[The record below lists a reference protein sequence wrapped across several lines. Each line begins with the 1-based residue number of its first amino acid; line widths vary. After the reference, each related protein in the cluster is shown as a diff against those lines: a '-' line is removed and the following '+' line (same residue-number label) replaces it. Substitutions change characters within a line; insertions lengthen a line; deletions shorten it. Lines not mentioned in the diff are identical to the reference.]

1 MRILVTRRR
10 ILACLSALSA
20 ALLGI
25 GLASSAVAA
34 PAAPAALTLPT
45 ATFAVSTDWGG
56 GYGAAYTIANPM
68 SIPLSTWTVSFT
80 LPAGDKVTSVWDGTL
95 STSGNTYTVTNAS
108 YNAPVAAGTSTSFGF
123 NVSYSGSS
131 PAPGGCTLNG
141 DPCDGSADPVA
152 PSTPTNLAVL
162 SANSTSVALN
172 WTASTDNIQ
181 VAGYNIYEGS
191 TKVGSSPGPVGSVTG
206 LSPSTTYS
214 FSVRAYDEAGNLS
227 GASNTISAT
236 TTAGGQPSHLPGI
249 AAPFIDMGAWPTPSL
264 TTIAENTGLR
274 AFSLG
279 FITNGSTNCTPSWFN
294 AYSMS
299 SGFELSDINSLRSIG
314 GDVKPSFGGEAG
326 TELAQA
332 CTSVSSLTAAY
343 QSVINEYNLTQIDFD
358 IEGAAVAD
366 HASIDLR
373 SQAMAAL
380 EANAKAAGKSLSIT
394 LTLPVLPS
402 GLDANGS
409 YVVQSAISHNVT
421 ISTVNVMAMD
431 YGDSEAPSPAGKM
444 GTYAIDAAQSVEQQL
459 AGWYP
464 GKTAAQLWNMI
475 GVTPM
480 IGQNDQSDEVFSQ
493 SDQTQLLNFAQ
504 TEHLG
509 ELGFWDVT
517 RDGNACTGS
526 LSDCTNISQ
535 TPYQFSKMIAPY
547 QG

>member
-1 MRILVTRRR
+1 MRILRR
-10 ILACLSALSA
+10 ILTCLSAG
-20 ALLGI
+20 LLGA
-25 GLASSAVAA
+25 GLVGGIASAA
-34 PAAPAALTLPT
+34 PAAVPLPT
-45 ATFAVSTDWGG
+45 ATFAVSSDWGT

-68 SIPLSTWTVSFT
+68 TIPLSSWTVSFT
-80 LPAGDKVTSVWDGTL
+80 LPAGDKVTSVWDGQLATN
-95 STSGNTYTVTNAS
+95 GNTYTVTNAS
-108 YNAPVAAGTSTSFGF
+108 YNAPVAAGTSVSFGF

-131 PAPGGCTLNG
+131 PTPGSCTLNG
-141 DPCDGSADPVA
+141 DPCDGSADVVA
-152 PSTPTNLAVL
+152 PTSPTNLAVL
-162 SANSTSVALN
+162 STNGTSVTLN
-172 WTASTDNIQ
+172 WTASTDNIE
-181 VAGYNIYEGS
+181 VAGYNIYDGS
-191 TKVGSSPGPVGSVTG
+191 GTKVGSSAGPVGTVSG
-206 LSPSTTYS
+206 LSPSTSYS
-214 FSVRAYDEAGNLS
+214 YSVRAFDEAGNLS
-227 GASNTISAT
+227 GSSNTVTAT
-236 TTAGGQPSHLPGI
+236 TTAGGNPNHLPGI
-249 AAPFIDMGAWPTPSL
+249 AAPFIDLGAWPTPSL

-279 FITNGSTNCTPSWFN
+279 FITNGSTNCTASWFN

-299 SGFELSDINSLRSIG
+299 AGFELSDINSLRSIG

-332 CTSVSSLTAAY
+332 CTDVTSLTAAY

-366 HASIDLR
+366 HASIDRR
-373 SQAMAAL
+373 SAAMAAL
-380 EANAKAAGKSLSIT
+380 ESAATAAGKSLSIT

-402 GLDANGS
+402 GLDANGQ
-409 YVVQSAISHNVT
+409 YVVQSAVSHNVT

-431 YGDSEAPSPAGKM
+431 YGDSEAPNPAGKM
-444 GTYAIDAAQSVEQQL
+444 GTYAIDAAQSTEQQL

-464 GKTAAQLWNMI
+464 GKSAAQLWNMV

-480 IGQNDQSDEVFSQ
+480 LGVNDQSDEVFTQ
-493 SDQTQLLNFAQ
+493 SDETQLLNFAQ
-504 TEHLG
+504 TQHLG

-526 LSDCTNISQ
+526 LSQCTNISQ

>member
-1 MRILVTRRR
+1 VRILRR
-10 ILACLSALSA
+10 ILTCLSAG
-20 ALLGI
+20 LLGA
-25 GLASSAVAA
+25 GLVGGIASAA
-34 PAAPAALTLPT
+34 PAAVPLPT
-45 ATFAVSTDWGG
+45 ATFAVSSDWGT

-68 SIPLSTWTVSFT
+68 TIPLSSWTVSFT
-80 LPAGDKVTSVWDGTL
+80 LPAGDKVTSVWDGQLATN
-95 STSGNTYTVTNAS
+95 GNTYTVTNAS
-108 YNAPVAAGTSTSFGF
+108 YNAPVAAGTSVSFGF

-131 PAPGGCTLNG
+131 PTPGSCTLNG
-141 DPCDGSADPVA
+141 DPCDGSADVVA
-152 PSTPTNLAVL
+152 PTSPTNLAVL
-162 SANSTSVALN
+162 STNGTSVTLN
-172 WTASTDNIQ
+172 WTASTDNIE
-181 VAGYNIYEGS
+181 VAGYNIYDGS
-191 TKVGSSPGPVGSVTG
+191 GTKVGSSAGPVGTVSG
-206 LSPSTTYS
+206 LSPSTSYS
-214 FSVRAYDEAGNLS
+214 YSVRAFDEAGNLS
-227 GASNTISAT
+227 GSSNTVTAT
-236 TTAGGQPSHLPGI
+236 TTAGGNPNHLPGI
-249 AAPFIDMGAWPTPSL
+249 AAPFIDLGAWPTPSL

-279 FITNGSTNCTPSWFN
+279 FITNGSTNCTASWFN

-299 SGFELSDINSLRSIG
+299 AGFELSDINSLRSIG

-332 CTSVSSLTAAY
+332 CTDVTSLTAAY

-366 HASIDLR
+366 HASIDRR
-373 SQAMAAL
+373 SAAMAAL
-380 EANAKAAGKSLSIT
+380 ESAATAAGKSLSIT

-402 GLDANGS
+402 GLDANGQ
-409 YVVQSAISHNVT
+409 YVVQSAVSHNVT

-431 YGDSEAPSPAGKM
+431 YGDSEAPNPAGKM
-444 GTYAIDAAQSVEQQL
+444 GTYAIDAAQSTEQQL

-464 GKTAAQLWNMI
+464 GKSAAQLWNMV

-480 IGQNDQSDEVFSQ
+480 LGVNDQSDEVFTQ
-493 SDQTQLLNFAQ
+493 SDETQLLNFAQ
-504 TEHLG
+504 TQHLG

-526 LSDCTNISQ
+526 LSQCTNISQ

>member
-1 MRILVTRRR
+1 
-10 ILACLSALSA
+10 LSA
-20 ALLGI
+20 ALLAV

-34 PAAPAALTLPT
+34 PAAVTLPT
-45 ATFAVSTDWGG
+45 ATFAVSSDWGS
-56 GYGAAYTIANPM
+56 GYGAAYTIDNPM
-68 SIPLSTWTVSFT
+68 SIPLSTWKVTFT

-95 STSGNTYTVTNAS
+95 STSGNTYTVTNAG
-108 YNAPVAAGTSTSFGF
+108 YNAPVAAGTSVSFGF
-123 NVSYSGSS
+123 NASYSGSS
-131 PAPGGCTLNG
+131 PTPGGCTLNG
-141 DPCDGSADPVA
+141 DPCDGSADVVA
-152 PSTPTNLAVL
+152 PSTPTGLAVL
-162 SANSTSVALN
+162 STNSTSVSLN

-181 VAGYNIYEGS
+181 VAGYDIYNGGG

-206 LSPSTTYS
+206 LSPSTTYT

-227 GASNTISAT
+227 GSSNTISAT
-236 TTAGGQPSHLPGI
+236 TTAGGQPNHLPGI
-249 AAPFIDMGAWPTPSL
+249 AAPFIDIGAWPTPSL

-279 FITNGSTNCTPSWFN
+279 FITNGSTNCTASWFN

-332 CTSVSSLTAAY
+332 CADVNSLTAAY

-366 HASIDLR
+366 HASIDRR
-373 SQAMAAL
+373 SAAMAAL
-380 EANAKAAGKSLSIT
+380 QSAATAAGKSLAIT

-402 GLDANGS
+402 GLDANGQ
-409 YVVQSAISHNVT
+409 YVVQSAVSHNVNF
-421 ISTVNVMAMD
+421 STVNVMAMD
-431 YGDSEAPSPAGKM
+431 YGDSEAPNPQGKM
-444 GTYAIDAAQSVEQQL
+444 GTYAIDAAQSTEQQL

-464 GKTAAQLWNMI
+464 GKTAAQLWNMV

-480 IGQNDQSDEVFSQ
+480 LGVNDQSDEVFSQ
-493 SDQTQLLNFAQ
+493 SDETQLINFAQ
-504 TEHLG
+504 TQHLG

-526 LSDCTNISQ
+526 LSQCTNISQ

>member
-1 MRILVTRRR
+1 MRIPILGRR
-10 ILACLSALSA
+10 ILTCLSA
-20 ALLGI
+20 ALLGA
-25 GLASSAVAA
+25 GLVGGIAT
-34 PAAPAALTLPT
+34 AAPAALVLPT
-45 ATFAVSTDWGG
+45 ASFAVSSDWGT

-68 SIPLSTWTVSFT
+68 SIPLSTWTISFT
-80 LPAGDKVTSVWDGTL
+80 LPAGDKVTSVWDGQLT
-95 STSGNTYTVTNAS
+95 TSGNTYTVTNAN
-108 YNAPVAAGTSTSFGF
+108 YNAPVAAGTSVSFGF
-123 NVSYSGSS
+123 NVSYSGAS
-131 PAPGGCTLNG
+131 PTPSGCTLNG
-141 DPCDGSADPVA
+141 DPCDGSADPIA

-162 SANSTSVALN
+162 STNGTSVSLN

-181 VAGYNIYEGS
+181 VAGYNIYSGS
-191 TKVGSSPGPVGSVTG
+191 AKVGSSPGPVGSVTG

-214 FSVRAYDEAGNLS
+214 FYVRAYDEAGNLS
-227 GASNTISAT
+227 GSSNTISAT
-236 TTAGGQPSHLPGI
+236 TTAGGNPNHLPGI

-279 FITNGSTNCTPSWFN
+279 FITNGSTNCTASWFN

-299 SGFELSDINSLRSIG
+299 SGFELSDITSLRSIG

-332 CTSVSSLTAAY
+332 CTDVNSLTAAY
-343 QSVINEYNLTQIDFD
+343 QSVIDEYGLTQIDFD

-366 HASIDLR
+366 HASIDRR
-373 SQAMAAL
+373 SAAMAAL
-380 EANAKAAGKSLSIT
+380 ESAAKAAGKSLSIT

-402 GLDANGS
+402 GLDANGQ
-409 YVVQSAISHNVT
+409 YVVQSAVNHSVT

-431 YGDSEAPSPAGKM
+431 YGDSEAPNPAGKM
-444 GTYAIDAAQSVEQQL
+444 GTYAIDAAQSLEQQL

-464 GKTAAQLWNMI
+464 SMTAAQLWNMV

-480 IGQNDQSDEVFSQ
+480 LGVNDQSDEVFTQ
-493 SDQTQLLNFAQ
+493 SDETQLLTFAQ
-504 TEHLG
+504 SQHLG

-526 LSDCTNISQ
+526 LSSCTNIAQ
-535 TPYQFSKMIAPY
+535 TPYQFSKMIAPF

>member
-1 MRILVTRRR
+1 MRILRR
-10 ILACLSALSA
+10 ILTCLSAG
-20 ALLGI
+20 LLGA
-25 GLASSAVAA
+25 GLVGGIASAA
-34 PAAPAALTLPT
+34 PAAVPLPT
-45 ATFAVSTDWGG
+45 ATFAVSSDWGT

-68 SIPLSTWTVSFT
+68 TIPLSSWTVSFT
-80 LPAGDKVTSVWDGTL
+80 LPAGDKVTSVWDGQLATN
-95 STSGNTYTVTNAS
+95 GNTYTVTNAS
-108 YNAPVAAGTSTSFGF
+108 YNAPVAAGTSVSFGF
-123 NVSYSGSS
+123 NVSYAGSS
-131 PAPGGCTLNG
+131 PTPGSCTLNG
-141 DPCDGSADPVA
+141 DPCDGSADVVA
-152 PSTPTNLAVL
+152 PTTPTNLAVL
-162 SANSTSVALN
+162 STNGTSVTLN
-172 WTASTDNIQ
+172 WTASTDNIE
-181 VAGYNIYEGS
+181 VAGYDIYNGS
-191 TKVGSSPGPVGSVTG
+191 GTKVGSSAGPVGTVSG
-206 LSPSTTYS
+206 LSPSTSYS
-214 FSVRAYDEAGNLS
+214 FSVRAFDEAGNLS
-227 GASNTISAT
+227 GSSNTVTAT
-236 TTAGGQPSHLPGI
+236 TTAGGNPNHLPGI

-332 CTSVSSLTAAY
+332 CTDVPSLTAAY
-343 QSVINEYNLTQIDFD
+343 QSVIDEYNLTQIDFD

-366 HASIDLR
+366 HASIDRR
-373 SQAMAAL
+373 SAAMAAL
-380 EANAKAAGKSLSIT
+380 ESAAKAAGKSLFIT

-402 GLDANGS
+402 GLDANGQ
-409 YVVQSAISHNVT
+409 YVVQSAVSHNVT

-431 YGDSEAPSPAGKM
+431 YGDSEAPNPAGKM
-444 GTYAIDAAQSVEQQL
+444 GTYAIDAAQSTEQQL

-464 GKTAAQLWNMI
+464 GKTAAQLWNMV

-480 IGQNDQSDEVFSQ
+480 LGVNDQSDEVFTQ
-493 SDQTQLLNFAQ
+493 SDETQLLNFAQ
-504 TEHLG
+504 TQHLG

-526 LSDCTNISQ
+526 LSQCTNISQ